1 MVRERNGSRTF
12 CVVGVSLA
20 LVLGD
25 LSAVRYESRPVPSL
39 LLPRSRRSSWSTLL
53 SILLH
58 GAVIGALFFAR
69 WQDIMG
75 WEEILDPGTGKGRS
89 GGGGGGGSITVV
101 ALPAVQRS
109 APVAVVVPVPPPVIP
124 VPTPEVIPVPVPPP
138 VEPVIQA
145 APIDTVPPDSV
156 SALSE
161 GRGGTGS
168 GGGRGS
174 GTGPGDGSGVGPGSG
189 SGTGGGVGAGSG
201 RATPPQP
208 RQVILPPFDY
218 PKEMRGQTFA
228 VTFWV
233 GTDGRVARVAVEP
246 AIKDRGFAKRFAEV
260 MRNYRFRPARSAE
273 GTPIPG
279 TTTVTI
285 SF

>member
-1 MVRERNGSRTF
+1 MR
-12 CVVGVSLA
+12 
-20 LVLGD
+20 D
-25 LSAVRYESRPVPSL
+25 ESRPVPSL

-69 WQDIMG
+69 WRDIRG
-75 WEEILDPGTGKGRS
+75 WEEILDPGTAQGRS

-101 ALPAVQRS
+101 ALPALQRP
-109 APVAVVVPVPPPVIP
+109 APVAVVVTVPPPVIA
-124 VPTPEVIPVPVPPP
+124 VPTPEVLPVPDP
-138 VEPVIQA
+138 VEPVFQA
-145 APIDTVPPDSV
+145 APTDTLPPDSV
-156 SALSE
+156 STRSDG